1 MAIRYVKEFEF
12 PSAAGYTKSTPS
24 KVTGPMYAKGGPAK
38 APKAPGLM
46 VMIGVGKPSKAPM
59 KKAEGGNVRS
69 YESEDEYMQ
78 DLERGQSG
86 GAMTDRERAIIR
98 QKQKRKATLP
108 NTNIPADE
116 AYSAEDM
123 ERLERGYAKGGKVAK
138 VMREFGEGK
147 LHSGSKKG
155 PKVTNPKQAVAIA
168 LNEQRSMKK
177 AEGGEVSGQSSS
189 SDAANTQKKRPWPL
203 DIYDPY
209 GPAAWAPALKSWD
222 DVFYEDMPHGRA
234 LGAVLKA
241 IGVERKRSTPSGQE
255 GSQGTVGKKRGGKVS
270 HMEWEHSKEDLAQD
284 RKLAK
289 KHGMSMEAWEKSKM
303 DEKHDRQQSLK
314 GLKKGGACYADGG
327 MAAAPLQRMAM
338 PKARSVPVAP
348 RGPMISQPAMGQ
360 KIGVNRMR
368 PGGPDVG
375 ALRAGMVKAATQAK
389 PERAPSVM
397 KKGGKVKC

>member
-12 PSAAGYTKSTPS
+12 PSAAGYTKSAPS

-38 APKAPGLM
+38 APKGPGMM
-46 VMIGVGKPSKAPM
+46 VLIGVGKPSKAPM
-59 KKAEGGNVRS
+59 KKAEGGNVRA

-86 GAMTDRERAIIR
+86 GEMTDRERAIIR

-168 LNEQRSMKK
+168 LSEQRSMKK
-177 AEGGEVSGQSSS
+177 AEGGEVSGQSYS
-189 SDAANTQKKRPWPL
+189 SDAARARAKKNWP
-203 DIYDPY
+203 D
-209 GPAAWAPALKSWD
+209 WW
-222 DVFYEDMPHGRA
+222 YEDTYAGKVA
-234 LGAVLKA
+234 DGAMKA
-241 IGVERKRSTPSGQE
+241 MGVDRKKASPGAQE
-255 GSQGTVGKKRGGKVS
+255 GSQGTVGKKRGGKVA

-303 DEKHDRQQSLK
+303 DEKHDRQQSPK

-327 MAAAPLQRMAM
+327 MAVAPLQRMAM
-338 PKARSVPVAP
+338 PKARGVPVAP
-348 RGPMISQPAMGQ
+348 RGPMIAPPAMGQ

-375 ALRAGMVKAATQAK
+375 ALRAAMAKAATQAK

>member
-12 PSAAGYTKSTPS
+12 PSAAGYTKSAPS
-24 KVTGPMYAKGGPAK
+24 KVTGPMYAKGGKVKP
-38 APKAPGLM
+38 PKAPGMM
-46 VMIGVGKPSKAPM
+46 VLIGIGKPSKAPM
-59 KKAEGGNVRS
+59 KKAEGGGVRR

-78 DLERGQSG
+78 DLERGQDG
-86 GAMTDRERAIIR
+86 GALTDRERAIIR

-108 NTNIPADE
+108 NTNVPVDE

-168 LNEQRSMKK
+168 LSE
-177 AEGGEVSGQSSS
+177 AG
-189 SDAANTQKKRPWPL
+189 
-203 DIYDPY
+203 
-209 GPAAWAPALKSWD
+209 KSKPK
-222 DVFYEDMPHGRA
+222 MA
-234 LGAVLKA
+234 K
-241 IGVERKRSTPSGQE
+241 
-255 GSQGTVGKKRGGKVS
+255 GGKMS

-303 DEKHDRQQSLK
+303 DEKHDRQQSPK

-327 MAAAPLQRMAM
+327 MAAAPRSPLQRMAM
-338 PKARSVPVAP
+338 PKARAVPVAP
-348 RGPMISQPAMGQ
+348 RTPMIAPPAMGQ

-368 PGGPDVG
+368 PGGPDVS
-375 ALRAGMVKAATQAK
+375 ALRAAMAKAATQAR